1 MVLEFS
7 ESVPDQSGLFAV
19 GLVQFWSDEA
29 FVQVEG
35 KVSERD
41 LFQSSKGFEG
51 DDGQEKD

>member
-29 FVQVEG
+29 FV
-35 KVSERD
+35 
-41 LFQSSKGFEG
+41 
-51 DDGQEKD
+51 